1 MSSPQLH
8 KGNPTEASPVSGT
21 PSPFKQGVPCQ
32 SKQSQ
37 LYDCALAGVG
47 KNKDPFLCFPNSMAP
62 AKGTVYTIFPGEEF
76 VPFLS
81 LGCSWKRLTPFS
93 PVSFPQISGQ
103 EKCPIPE
110 PLTLRQDV
118 STLSSNS
125 RPFCDVTENLEVFMA
140 ESLSGWEREA
150 GWRDRETNLSPF
162 QFCLFL
168 SYSQRI
174 PRLSRV
180 HLYN

>member
-8 KGNPTEASPVSGT
+8 KGNPTEASSVSGT

-37 LYDCALAGVG
+37 LCDCALVGVG
-47 KNKDPFLCFPNSMAP
+47 ENKDPFLCFPNSMAP

-81 LGCSWKRLTPFS
+81 LGCSWKRLTPS
-93 PVSFPQISGQ
+93 LPVSFPQIPGQ

-110 PLTLRQDV
+110 PPTLRQDV
-118 STLSSNS
+118 STQSSNS
-125 RPFCDVTENLEVFMA
+125 RPFCDVTREPPSFNGRKPIWLGKTGCWLERPGDKLVSIPILFIPP
-140 ESLSGWEREA
+140 SLFPWG
-150 GWRDRETNLSPF
+150 
-162 QFCLFL
+162 
-168 SYSQRI
+168 Y
-174 PRLSRV
+174 
-180 HLYN
+180 